1 MMDEETK
8 AEKEDGEAEKLGVT
22 QGGCGHLASDTRCFI
37 GKPPHPPP
45 APPRLFIR
53 TQHWM

>member
-45 APPRLFIR
+45 APPHLFIR

>member
-1 MMDEETK
+1 MEKCRSEKDGVEE
-8 AEKEDGEAEKLGVT
+8 EAEKLGVT